1 MTGSGLVIGGR
12 RVVVDGVQVINDLDD
27 PTLALTSRSCTRR
40 RAGAAV
46 EFVVLHTTKGYP
58 DHEQPAP
65 QRVREEAATAS
76 QCHAR
81 QTVAA
86 WQRPDG
92 RVGGAGLIID
102 ADGTVLCLCDLL
114 DTAAYHC
121 VGLNQ
126 RSVGIEVTQQGD
138 SSLYRRQLD
147 VVVAVCGVLAV
158 EFDLLKTVAM
168 PWTGCRAK
176 YVDGGYVGGLEGIS
190 FIGHRDASTNRG
202 FGDPGDFIMKA
213 LVDAGW
219 TPL

>member
-12 RVVVDGVQVINDLDD
+12 RMVVAGVDVINYLDNS
-27 PTLALTSRSCTRR
+27 TLALTSRSCTRR
-40 RAGAAV
+40 RAGAVV

-58 DHEQPAP
+58 DHEQPTP
-65 QRVREEAATAS
+65 QTIREGVALDAHCTA
-76 QCHAR
+76 R
-81 QTVAA
+81 RTIAA

-114 DTAAYHC
+114 ETAAYHC

-147 VVVAVCGVLAV
+147 VVVAVCDVLAV
-158 EFDLLKTVAM
+158 EFDLPKTVAM

-176 YVDGGYVGGLEGIS
+176 YVDGGYVGGLDGIG

-202 FGDPGDFIMKA
+202 FGDPGDFIMQA